1 MNIHISN
8 RCFMKNNKLFKD
20 KISESL
26 YDNVF
31 DFFKKLHHE
40 KKETEELDHTIKT
53 KAKIHNVIGAVAGTV
68 GLVTIGMAI
77 SQNYELYTIS
87 PDIIK
92 TGGYASLAMSF
103 IYTGMH
109 RSIETLRE
117 EFRSRLTTG
126 PLQDMG
132 TFSKFEEKLVMD
144 LNKAGIQVYSQ
155 HISDYDE
162 FKEMR
167 DLWKTSKTPEA
178 DLKVKT
184 AEYVKKMMEEY
195 TSPEATSRPPLKIKP
210 Y

>member
-1 MNIHISN
+1 MENTQI
-8 RCFMKNNKLFKD
+8 FKD
-20 KISESL
+20 RISESL
-26 YDNVF
+26 YRDVF
-31 DFFKKLHHE
+31 DFFKKLHQE
-40 KKETEELDHTIKT
+40 KKGTEDLDHTIKT
-53 KAKIHNVIGAVAGTV
+53 KTKIHNVIGVVAGTV

-77 SQNYELYTIS
+77 SQNYDLYTIS
-87 PDIIK
+87 TDIIK

-117 EFRSRLTTG
+117 DFRSRLTTG

-144 LNKAGIQVYSQ
+144 LNKAGIQVYPQ
-155 HISDYDE
+155 HISDYEE

-167 DLWKTSKTPEA
+167 ELWKTSKTPEA
-178 DLKVKT
+178 DLKLKT

-195 TSPEATSRPPLKIKP
+195 TSPEAKIKKTFKIKP